1 MKRFLITISMS
12 VFVALNMFLTRSHD
26 KTFVVA
32 TGQQPQMTIDNLGKI
47 RIVYGIKDTIYCA
60 TSVDNG
66 LTFPDR
72 LRVGVVKDMHLGM
85 SRGPQMASSKNYS
98 MISAMD
104 KMGSISVFQ
113 LNHTSGKWVKTA
125 MVNDTIG
132 SSPEGLMS
140 IAADQ
145 DDNFYAVWLDI
156 RHDKNNKICFATTT
170 NQGMTWSKNKIAYQS
185 PDKTVCECC
194 KPSIVVSQS
203 NIYIMFR
210 NWINGSRDLYLL
222 PSTNKGKTFK
232 TPIKLGNG
240 TWQLNGCPMDGGGL
254 TVTDKDDVSTV
265 WQRNG
270 EIFYAK
276 PNEAEK
282 LIAKGRRCSITD
294 AQNPIITWQDG
305 QHLKIKELNKD
316 AVLDIGEG
324 NFVKAIRTKDNQ
336 ILCVWEK
343 DGNITCRKL

>member
-1 MKRFLITISMS
+1 
-12 VFVALNMFLTRSHD
+12 
-26 KTFVVA
+26 
-32 TGQQPQMTIDNLGKI
+32 
-47 RIVYGIKDTIYCA
+47 
-60 TSVDNG
+60 
-66 LTFPDR
+66 
-72 LRVGVVKDMHLGM
+72 
-85 SRGPQMASSKNYS
+85 
-98 MISAMD
+98 
-104 KMGSISVFQ
+104 
-113 LNHTSGKWVKTA
+113 
-125 MVNDTIG
+125 
-132 SSPEGLMS
+132 
-140 IAADQ
+140 
-145 DDNFYAVWLDI
+145 
-156 RHDKNNKICFATTT
+156 
-170 NQGMTWSKNKIAYQS
+170 
-185 PDKTVCECC
+185 
-194 KPSIVVSQS
+194 
-203 NIYIMFR
+203 
-210 NWINGSRDLYLL
+210 
-222 PSTNKGKTFK
+222 
-232 TPIKLGNG
+232 
-240 TWQLNGCPMDGGGL
+240 MDGGGL